1 VAVAALATT
10 SAFATNGYFSHGY
23 GIKAQGM
30 GGASVAMAQDAF
42 SGANNPASSVF
53 SPSGYEVGVSLF
65 SPHRSMSRTGVTG
78 GYASYL
84 NMSQDSDKEAFLI
97 PELGYNTK
105 IDDKSSWGVA
115 IYGNGGMN
123 TTYKTNPFMGTGDGG
138 VNLEQLIIAPTY
150 SLKINDN
157 SSVGVSPLIV
167 HQRFKAYG
175 LQAFDNMS
183 GMPAMTGAPG
193 YVTNNG
199 TDTSNGL
206 GVRVGYLNQMSNG
219 ASFGVAYAP
228 KVNMSKFSKYKGLF
242 AEQGDFDIPANFSV
256 GVAVPVAKNLMLA
269 VDYQK
274 IYYSKVAAIS
284 NPSSN
289 QAAMGADN
297 GPGFGWKDIS
307 VLKFGVQFAYSNDLT
322 LRAGYNRGQNPIS
335 ANDVSFN
342 ILAPG
347 VVTDHLTLGFTKK
360 IDTVSELS
368 GMFMYA
374 RTNSISGMSMFNGPA
389 FSAMNLGGPI
399 AETISMNQ
407 RSIGLQYSRR
417 F

>member
-1 VAVAALATT
+1 VAVAALA
-10 SAFATNGYFSHGY
+10 AGQAWATNGYFSHGY

-30 GGASVAMAQDAF
+30 GGASVAMTQDAF
-42 SGANNPASSVF
+42 AGANNPAASVF
-53 SPSGYEVGVSLF
+53 SPSGYEVGASLF

-84 NMSQDSDKEAFLI
+84 NMSQDSAKEAFLV
-97 PELGYNTK
+97 PEFGYNTR
-105 IDDKSSWGVA
+105 IDERTSWGVA

-123 TTYKTNPFMGTGDGG
+123 STYKTNTFMGQGDAG

-150 SLKINDN
+150 SFKINEN
-157 SSVGVSPLIV
+157 SALGIAPLIV

-175 LQAFDNMS
+175 LQAFDNMQ

-206 GVRVGYLNQMSNG
+206 GIRVGYLGQLPNG
-219 ASFGVAYAP
+219 VSFGAAYAP

-256 GVAVPVAKNLMLA
+256 GVAIPMAKNLTFA

-284 NPSSN
+284 NSSSN

-297 GPGFGWKDIS
+297 GPGFGWKDVGI
-307 VLKFGVQFAYSNDLT
+307 VKFGLQWGYSSDLT

-360 IDTVSELS
+360 IDSVSEFS

-374 RTNSISGMSMFNGPA
+374 RKNSVSGMSMFNGQA

-399 AETISMNQ
+399 AESISMNQ
-407 RSIGLQYSRR
+407 KSIGLQYSRK